1 MKGKSKSQTAGWI
14 EAIKGLNRQDS
25 CQVPIVESP
34 DPRDAE
40 IAKLLALCGEAYRFI
55 CRTSSAPY
63 SVCGHPRS
71 DEYAEIELKL
81 KAAAQALEETAQR
94 IRKEIKG

>member
-40 IAKLLALCGEAYRFI
+40 IAKLRAFCAEAYRFI
-55 CRTSSAPY
+55 CRTSASPHNI
-63 SVCGHPRS
+63 CGHPTS
-71 DEYAEIELKL
+71 DEYEEIESKL
-81 KAAAQALEETAQR
+81 KAAVQALAEPGG
-94 IRKEIKG
+94 KP